1 MTPCRESAISAALW
15 VRRKEKPPADNWE
28 TRLSAK
34 TCMADRHASLGWR
47 QMFCIHFQSCL
58 KKKKGQNL
66 PSCFSCL
73 PIDSLDLFAL
83 HLDVKQ
89 TIGLLTSQLNSSK
102 VKSIL
107 PHFTLCS
114 LVLKEEI
121 TAVPTGCQMFAF
133 WGHAPHQTCGPFKPK
148 LFAEICPLFP
158 LQRSQAVCVD
168 LPNPPPQTSPPSPP
182 SLSLSHPL
190 SCAQQLIL
198 SSAKKT
204 GAAVPQSGTPVP
216 KADPDDR
223 DPVTHL
229 GSFYFEVVKGDGD
242 GSSCDLQFTTVWTF

>member
-1 MTPCRESAISAALW
+1 
-15 VRRKEKPPADNWE
+15 
-28 TRLSAK
+28 
-34 TCMADRHASLGWR
+34 
-47 QMFCIHFQSCL
+47 MF
-58 KKKKGQNL
+58 KKKRK
-66 PSCFSCL
+66 
-73 PIDSLDLFAL
+73 

-102 VKSIL
+102 VKAEKSIL

-121 TAVPTGCQMFAF
+121 IAVPTGCQMFAF
-133 WGHAPHQTCGPFKPK
+133 GGHAPHQTCGPFKPK

-190 SCAQQLIL
+190 SCAQRLTL

-204 GAAVPQSGTPVP
+204 GAAAPQSGTPVP

-229 GSFYFEVVKGDGD
+229 GSFYFEAVKGDGD

>member
-1 MTPCRESAISAALW
+1 MLIFSH
-15 VRRKEKPPADNWE
+15 V
-28 TRLSAK
+28 
-34 TCMADRHASLGWR
+34 
-47 QMFCIHFQSCL
+47 
-58 KKKKGQNL
+58 KKKVETL

-73 PIDSLDLFAL
+73 PINLLDLLAL

-102 VKSIL
+102 VKAEKSIL

-121 TAVPTGCQMFAF
+121 TAVPMGCQMFAF

-148 LFAEICPLFP
+148 PFAEICLLFP

-190 SCAQQLIL
+190 SCAQRLTL

-204 GAAVPQSGTPVP
+204 GAAAPQSGTPVP
-216 KADPDDR
+216 KADPDNR

-229 GSFYFEVVKGDGD
+229 GSFYFEAVKGDGD
-242 GSSCDLQFTTVWTF
+242 GSSCDLQFTTVWTC